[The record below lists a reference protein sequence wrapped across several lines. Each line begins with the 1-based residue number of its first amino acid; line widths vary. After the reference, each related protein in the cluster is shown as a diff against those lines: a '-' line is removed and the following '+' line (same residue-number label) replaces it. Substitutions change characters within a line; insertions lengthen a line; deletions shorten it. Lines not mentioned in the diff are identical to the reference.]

1 MLSTKFVFEI
11 GNDKQNSLVLHSLR
25 LAVEFLAKGGVFVT
39 KVFRSADYHA
49 LIYIFN
55 QLFEKVQ
62 ATKPAA
68 SRNESAE
75 IFVVCLVEMESEV
88 NRIEL
93 QGAFVYRSQASQSR
107 LCLQAS
113 EQRNNRS
120 ESIQSEECSQ
130 AMERC
135 GEAVKR

>member
-1 MLSTKFVFEI
+1 M
-11 GNDKQNSLVLHSLR
+11 VLHSLR

-75 IFVVCLVEMESEV
+75 IFVVCLVGMKGSDYG
-88 NRIEL
+88 IEL
-93 QGAFVYRSQASQSR
+93 QGSFVYRSETPQSR
-107 LCLQAS
+107 LRLQAS
-113 EQRNNRS
+113 EQGNDRG
-120 ESIQSEECSQ
+120 EFVQSEDCPQ
-130 AMERC
+130 ALARC
-135 GEAVKR
+135 ETTSRR

>member
-1 MLSTKFVFEI
+1 MLSTKFAFEI

-93 QGAFVYRSQASQSR
+93 
-107 LCLQAS
+107 
-113 EQRNNRS
+113 
-120 ESIQSEECSQ
+120 
-130 AMERC
+130 
-135 GEAVKR
+135 

>member
-1 MLSTKFVFEI
+1 M
-11 GNDKQNSLVLHSLR
+11 H
-25 LAVEFLAKGGVFVT
+25 KGGTFVT

-75 IFVVCLVEMESEV
+75 IFVVCQGRFFLFFFTHSQNYKAPSYVDPKLLNPDFAFKQINQPTTEV
-88 NRIEL
+88 NPFNQKVTR
-93 QGAFVYRSQASQSR
+93 
-107 LCLQAS
+107 
-113 EQRNNRS
+113 
-120 ESIQSEECSQ
+120 
-130 AMERC
+130 
-135 GEAVKR
+135 KRFREVWYD